1 MASVSVSHLILFI
14 ASMLIAASVAGVFT
28 SSIDRLS
35 GAIDDQGL
43 EVSDEV
49 RTDIE
54 VISDNGTGACVYN
67 CDGNGNL
74 TLFIKN
80 TGTSTLPAESDQMD
94 IFVNGQFQSRS
105 DVTVEVVSD
114 SSAVRWRPGEV
125 VRVNVSVAESALST
139 DNRAKVIVNGDE
151 EVFEFRT
158 PAIS

>member
-28 SSIDRLS
+28 SSVDRLS
-35 GAIDDQGL
+35 GAIDEQGL
-43 EVSDEV
+43 QVSDDI

-54 VISDNGTGACVYN
+54 VISDNGTGACVYD

-74 TLFIKN
+74 TLYVKN
-80 TGTSTLPAESDQMD
+80 TGTTTLPAESDGMEV
-94 IFVNGQFQSRS
+94 FVNGRFKTRG
-105 DVTVEVVSD
+105 DVTVVVVSD
-114 SSAVRWRPGEV
+114 TDGVRWRPGEV
-125 VRVNVSVAESALST
+125 VRLEVSVAQAALET